1 MTVQKQIV
9 KNVYVGNGSTTVF
22 PYTFAMDAKHP
33 EYIKCFVTDTGSVA
47 GKVTDFT
54 VDTAA
59 KTVTYPATASAA
71 KLTSG
76 QKLTVYRSLPV
87 VQLLNLVN
95 QGPFFAED
103 IEQQLDDI
111 VFICQQLDETFRRCL
126 TFTVDTAAEGFDSS
140 IPLQADKAIKIN
152 STATG
157 FELTD
162 DPAQVMV
169 KVNQLFKQI
178 EEELADLQ
186 NTNVDELK
194 ALVDQARKHAL
205 TAEQAALTNVRYI
218 VSTQARS
225 AAKTDY
231 GLSDANLYAIP
242 ENLINID
249 IIEGSGS

>member
-1 MTVQKQIV
+1 MTVQNQIV

-22 PYTFAMDAKHP
+22 PFTFAMDAKHP

-71 KLTSG
+71 KLTSS

-111 VFICQQLDETFRRCL
+111 VFICQQLEETFSRCL
-126 TFTVDTAAEGFDSS
+126 TFSVDTDAEGFDTS

-157 FELTD
+157 FELTE
-162 DPAQVMV
+162 DPAQVLTR
-169 KVNQLFKQI
+169 VNEMFEQI
-178 EEELADLQ
+178 ETELDNLQ
-186 NTNVDELK
+186 NTNVTELK
-194 ALVDQARKHAL
+194 ELVEQARKYAL
-205 TAEQAALTNVRYI
+205 VANQAALTNVRYI
-218 VSTQARS
+218 VSSKERDS
-225 AAKTDY
+225 AKDDY
-231 GLSDANLYAIP
+231 GLSDANLYALP
-242 ENLINID
+242 ENLINIKTT
-249 IIEGSGS
+249 EGS